1 MHIVI
6 NNKEQAA
13 KVCGQLLAEDYDR
26 PKLLKL
32 SDYKPPKTTQQVRYA
47 HSIIGYIA
55 KYNAIS
61 AEKAKTDSKAA
72 FGIINVETSCIT
84 GNRSA
89 RLKSLADYTREEIEV
104 FITQLEKFCEEN
116 NIYYER
122 SEQ

>member
-1 MHIVI
+1 MQIVI
-6 NNKEQAA
+6 KNKEQAA

-55 KYNAIS
+55 KHNAIS
-61 AEKAKTDSKAA
+61 AEKAKTDSKVA

-84 GNRSA
+84 GARSA
-89 RLKSLADYTREEIEV
+89 RLKSLADYTKEEIEV
-104 FITQLEKFCEEN
+104 FITQLEHFCEEN

-122 SEQ
+122 STK